1 MVELLAVITILG
13 ILSVL
18 AITSISGIVQKSRD
32 EEKDKQEKIVVL
44 AVQSYLQFNRGR
56 YPKDVGN
63 EVSIT
68 LNDLRTSNFLKE
80 DVKSPQGKN
89 CMAGSYVT
97 VKKVSQKKY
106 TYTAHLN
113 C

>member
-1 MVELLAVITILG
+1 MIELLAVITLLG

-18 AITSISGIVQKSRD
+18 AISSISGIVQKSRD
-32 EEKDKQEKIVVL
+32 EEKDKQEKIIVL
-44 AVQSYLQFNRGR
+44 AVKSYLQFNRGK
-56 YPKDVGN
+56 YPKEVGDQVN
-63 EVSIT
+63 IT

-89 CMAGSYVT
+89 CMAGSSVT

-106 TYTAHLN
+106 TYTVDLN